1 MNEFANIGTCSN
13 DCQHCPNCK
22 VSVFSDLDQ
31 TDFNLLNAEKITMQL
46 NKGQSLFLQD
56 TKPHGLYCIKK
67 GKVKIYRRGSE
78 GKEQIVRLANDADVV
93 GYRALIS
100 DENYHCG
107 ATALEETTLCY
118 IPKPIIHKLL
128 DENIGIYKKMVTL
141 LANDLKQAENKL
153 SDLAQKPVRER
164 VAESILILKNKYG
177 LEQDGQTLNVKLSR
191 EELANIVGTATES
204 LIRILSD
211 FKKEGIIELEL
222 KRIKILDEDHLFHT
236 AHLYD

>member
-1 MNEFANIGTCSN
+1 MDLGHCSY
-13 DCQHCPNCK
+13 DCRDCPNCK
-22 VSVFSDLDQ
+22 VSVFSDLPAENFDV
-31 TDFNLLNAEKITMQL
+31 LNYEKSIVTL
-46 NKGQSLFLQD
+46 NKGQVLFLQD
-56 TKPHGLYCIKK
+56 SKPHGLYCIKK
-67 GKVKIYRRGSE
+67 GKIKIYRRGSE

-100 DENYHCG
+100 DENYQCG

-118 IPKPIIHKLL
+118 IPKQVVNKMM
-128 DENIGIYKKMVTL
+128 DDNVSIYKKMVNL
-141 LANDLKQAENKL
+141 LASDLKQAEIKL

-164 VAESILILKNKYG
+164 VAESLFTLKNKYG
-177 LEQDGQTLNVKLSR
+177 LEQDGHTLNVTLSR

-211 FKKEGIIELEL
+211 FKKEGIIELDH
-222 KRIKILDEDHLFHT
+222 KKIRILDEEHLFRT